1 LGPAEAKASAIFLSG
16 GPANAA
22 RYQSSTSHLTS
33 DIIATMDNK
42 TIARI
47 LRETA
52 QLLEVD
58 GAIIGRYRSYE
69 KAAELIETL
78 TQPVAQMVATPEKLL
93 ELPGIGQGMV
103 DHLTEIVKTGDYSLR
118 VKLLKKFPPTLLE
131 VLTLQSLGPKKV
143 LLLWKQFKCAT
154 VADVEKLAR
163 EGKLRDLAGFG
174 EKSEQNILKAVETFK
189 KGSGRFLLPAV
200 EAPAAEIAEH
210 IKKAGTMVESVTSAG
225 SLRRG
230 RETVGDLDLLVT
242 MAEEKKLKS
251 TSGARQAVIDEVA
264 EHILKYPRIE
274 QVLAHGENKV
284 SFTLSTGLQVD
295 VRLLEK
301 ENFGAALLY
310 FTGSKE
316 HNVRLRGRAND
327 MGWTLNEYEM
337 ATLGEHEKEEEI
349 ADAKS
354 KSAGAKI
361 GVSLGSPLKAA
372 AKKGSQ
378 DTKKGASAKASAPS
392 KNKEKENTKRPD
404 AGTTKG
410 GIRVAGRTEEEIY
423 AKLGLDFVAP
433 ELRENSGEIEAAERH
448 ALPKLLEL
456 QDIKGDLQMH
466 TTASDGK
473 NTIEEMA
480 AAAKALGHEYIAITD
495 HSKAVTVANGL
506 DEKRIAAHIKNLRSA
521 DAKGLG
527 IRVLVGSEVDILK
540 DGKLD
545 YSDETLAQLDV
556 VVCSIHSYFN
566 LEREAMTERMLAAIE
581 NPYTQIIGHPTG
593 RLLLKR
599 DELGYDLE
607 KILDACAKHG
617 VVMECNAYP
626 DRLDL
631 KDVYLRMC
639 KEKGVKVVISTDS
652 HSTGN
657 LAFIR
662 YGVTVARRGW
672 LEKKDVINT
681 LPVGEMLAALKKK
694 PDISK
699 RRSANTQA

>member
-1 LGPAEAKASAIFLSG
+1 
-16 GPANAA
+16 
-22 RYQSSTSHLTS
+22 
-33 DIIATMDNK
+33 MDNK
-42 TIARI
+42 RIARI

-52 QLLEVD
+52 QLLEID
-58 GAIIGRYRSYE
+58 GAIIGRYRTYE
-69 KAAELIETL
+69 KAAELIEGL
-78 TQPVAQMVATPEKLL
+78 PQPVEQLVSTPEKLL

-118 VKLLKKFPPTLLE
+118 LKLAKKFPPTLLE

-143 LLLWKQFKCAT
+143 AFLWKQFKCAT

-174 EKSEQNILKAVETFK
+174 EKSEQNILKAVGTFK
-189 KGSGRFLLPAV
+189 KGSGRFLISDV
-200 EAPAAEIAEH
+200 EAAAKEIADH
-210 IKKAGTMVESVTSAG
+210 IKKAGTVVESVTPAG

-242 MAEEKKLKS
+242 MAEEKSKS
-251 TSGARQAVIDEVA
+251 PNRQDAIDTVA
-264 EHILKYPRIE
+264 KHILTYPRID

-284 SFTLSTGLQVD
+284 SFTLSSGLQVD

-337 ATLGEHEKEEEI
+337 AVLDKTAADKNAELKVEERPT
-349 ADAKS
+349 

-361 GVSLGSPLKAA
+361 SVSLGSKLKAGE
-372 AKKGSQ
+372 AKK
-378 DTKKGASAKASAPS
+378 SAKKEARSNAKATPAKPAAAPVS
-392 KNKEKENTKRPD
+392 T
-404 AGTTKG
+404 GV
-410 GIRVAGRTEEEIY
+410 RVASRTEEEIY
-423 AKLGLDFVAP
+423 CKLGLDFVPP
-433 ELRENSGEIEAAERH
+433 ELRENTGEIEAAEKH
-448 ALPKLLEL
+448 KLPKLVEL
-456 QDIKGDLQMH
+456 RDIKGDLQMH

-473 NTIEEMA
+473 NSIEEMA

-506 DEKRIAAHIKNLRSA
+506 DDKRMAEHIKNLRAA

-540 DGKLD
+540 NGKLD
-545 YSDETLAQLDV
+545 YSDEILAQLDV
-556 VVCSIHSYFN
+556 TVCSIHSYFN
-566 LEREAMTERMLAAIE
+566 LEHVEMTDRMLAAIE
-581 NPYTQIIGHPTG
+581 NRYTQIIGHPTG
-593 RLLLKR
+593 RLLLRR
-599 DELGYDLE
+599 DELAYNME
-607 KILDACAKHG
+607 IVLDACAKYG
-617 VVMECNAYP
+617 VAMECNSYP

-652 HSTGN
+652 HTTGN
-657 LAFIR
+657 LAYIR

-672 LEKKDVINT
+672 LEQKDVINT
-681 LPVGEMLAALKKK
+681 LPVADFLASLRPKKAA
-694 PDISK
+694 SQ
-699 RRSANTQA
+699 RG